1 MSLLVVIP
9 AFNEEKSISNVI
21 RDIRTHIPQAS
32 ILVVDDGSHD
42 ATSEVAESESVN
54 VVSLPF
60 NVGVGGALRVGFL
73 YAHRNSFSQ
82 VLQIDADGQH
92 KASEAKSLLDS
103 SEGCDIVIGSRFAES
118 TKNYSAS
125 FLRKL
130 AIKWLS
136 FLISKICKTK
146 LTDVTSGFRLSSSSA
161 IELFM
166 KEYPVEY
173 LGDTVESLVIAHK
186 TGLSIKEVPVQM
198 SQREFGSP
206 SQNFVK
212 SSWYLLRA
220 TLVVILSLIH
230 RSEGRENNA

>member
-9 AFNEEKSISNVI
+9 AFNEEKSISTVI
-21 RDIRTHIPQAS
+21 QDVRNHIADAT
-32 ILVVDDGSHD
+32 ILVVDDGSQD
-42 ATSEVAESESVN
+42 STAEAAKSMQVN

-60 NVGVGGALRVGFL
+60 NVGVGGALRTGFL

-82 VLQIDADGQH
+82 VLQVDADGQH
-92 KASEAKSLLDS
+92 KASEARSLLDAGH
-103 SEGCDIVIGSRFAES
+103 EFDIVIGSRFAES
-118 TKNYSAS
+118 SPNYSAS
-125 FLRKL
+125 VLRKS
-130 AIKWLS
+130 AIRWLS

-146 LTDVTSGFRLSSSSA
+146 LTDVTSGFRLSSAGA

-166 KEYPVEY
+166 KDYPVEY

-186 TGLSIKEVPVQM
+186 AGLSITEVPVQM

-206 SQNFVK
+206 SQNFLK

-220 TLVVILSLIH
+220 TLVVFLSLIH
-230 RSEGRENNA
+230 R

>member
-21 RDIRTHIPQAS
+21 RDIRSHIPQAS

-220 TLVVILSLIH
+220 TLVVVLSLIH
-230 RSEGRENNA
+230 R

>member
-21 RDIRTHIPQAS
+21 REIRVHIPKAS

-42 ATSEVAESESVN
+42 ATSEVAKSEAVN

-73 YAHRNSFSQ
+73 YAYRNSFSQ

-92 KASEAKSLLDS
+92 IASEAKLLLESGQD
-103 SEGCDIVIGSRFAES
+103 CDIVIGSRFAAS

-166 KEYPVEY
+166 KDYPVEY

-186 TGLSIKEVPVQM
+186 AGLSIREVPVQM

-220 TLVVILSLIH
+220 TLVVALSLIH
-230 RSEGRENNA
+230 R

>member
-21 RDIRTHIPQAS
+21 QDVRTHIRNAS
-32 ILVVDDGSHD
+32 ILVVDDGSQD
-42 ATSEVAESESVN
+42 STAEIAKSMSVN

-60 NVGVGGALRVGFL
+60 NVGVGGALRVGFI
-73 YAHRNSFSQ
+73 YAQRNSFSQ
-82 VLQIDADGQH
+82 VLQVDADGQH
-92 KASEAKSLLDS
+92 RASEATSLLDAS
-103 SEGCDIVIGSRFAES
+103 TGFDIVIGSRFAES
-118 TKNYSAS
+118 SPNYSAS
-125 FLRKL
+125 VLRKS

-136 FLISKICKTK
+136 FVISKICKTK
-146 LTDVTSGFRLSSSSA
+146 LTDVTSGFRLSSAKA

-166 KEYPVEY
+166 KDYPVEY

-186 TGLSIKEVPVQM
+186 AGLSITEVPVHM

-206 SQNFVK
+206 SQNFLK

-220 TLVVILSLIH
+220 TLVVVLSLIH
-230 RSEGRENNA
+230 N

>member
-92 KASEAKSLLDS
+92 KASEAKFLLDS

-130 AIKWLS
+130 AIRWLS
-136 FLISKICKTK
+136 FLISKICRTK

-186 TGLSIKEVPVQM
+186 AGLSIKEVPVQM

-220 TLVVILSLIH
+220 TLVVVLSLIH
-230 RSEGRENNA
+230 R

>member
-9 AFNEEKSISNVI
+9 AFNEEKSISSVN
-21 RDIRTHIPQAS
+21 RDIRTHKPQAS

-220 TLVVILSLIH
+220 TLVVVLSLIH
-230 RSEGRENNA
+230 R

>member
-9 AFNEEKSISNVI
+9 AFNEETSLSNVI

-42 ATSEVAESESVN
+42 ATSEVAKSESVN

-92 KASEAKSLLDS
+92 KASEAKSLLDY

-130 AIKWLS
+130 AINWLS

-198 SQREFGSP
+198 LHREFGSP

-220 TLVVILSLIH
+220 TLVVVLSLIH
-230 RSEGRENNA
+230 K

>member
-21 RDIRTHIPQAS
+21 QDVRTHIRNAS
-32 ILVVDDGSHD
+32 ILVVDDGSQD
-42 ATSEVAESESVN
+42 STAEIAKSMSVN

-73 YAHRNSFSQ
+73 YAQRNSFSQ
-82 VLQIDADGQH
+82 VLQVDADGQH
-92 KASEAKSLLDS
+92 RASEAKSLLDAS
-103 SEGCDIVIGSRFAES
+103 TGFDIVIGSRFAES
-118 TKNYSAS
+118 SPNYSAS
-125 FLRKL
+125 VLRKS

-136 FLISKICKTK
+136 FVISKICETK
-146 LTDVTSGFRLSSSSA
+146 LTDVTSGFRLSSAKA

-166 KEYPVEY
+166 KDYPVEY

-186 TGLSIKEVPVQM
+186 AGLSITEVPVHM
-198 SQREFGSP
+198 SQRDFGSP
-206 SQNFVK
+206 SQNFLK

-220 TLVVILSLIH
+220 TLVVVLSLIH
-230 RSEGRENNA
+230 K